1 MEVHILSRD
10 FSQSS
15 INFFYCLIFIISNVI
30 YIPLDS
36 PRSSPM
42 SDTHSCGQLGLFD
55 TVSGTAINLGNRGS
69 GSRVSG
75 LAKEACVEPQPG
87 LIKVSFAL
95 KNFH

>member
-1 MEVHILSRD
+1 MHLVLLE
-10 FSQSS
+10 
-15 INFFYCLIFIISNVI
+15 
-30 YIPLDS
+30 S

-42 SDTHSCGQLGLFD
+42 SDTHSCSQLGLFD

-87 LIKVSFAL
+87 LIKV
-95 KNFH
+95 KNDGYKLTKRI